1 MGLILCHLRA
11 KFFELWD
18 LELVVVLIGLL
29 YGINRF
35 IRSISGRFWL
45 LGAQRVNQLW
55 SKIIAAR
62 ADTVGSIP
70 FKIQKSKHL
79 KEQSKWVCELIW
91 TTVEVNGVKVD
102 YRVHQFH
109 ESTKKGHVCKKKF
122 TLRSRSGPR
131 LCTRGPSNLPTGFRI
146 IKINLMRAKKTFVN
160 KQSVRLKR
168 GKRAILGG
176 NDFMTWNIF
185 ELIR

>member
-11 KFFELWD
+11 KFFELGH
-18 LELVVVLIGLL
+18 LQLVVVLLGIL
-29 YGINRF
+29 YRINRF
-35 IRSISGRFWL
+35 LRSISSRFWL
-45 LGAQRVNQLW
+45 LGERRVNQLR

-109 ESTKKGHVCKKKF
+109 ESTKKGHVCKKKL

-146 IKINLMRAKKTFVN
+146 IKITSWERK
-160 KQSVRLKR
+160 
-168 GKRAILGG
+168 
-176 NDFMTWNIF
+176 NIC
-185 ELIR
+185 